1 MKEEKG
7 GKLRRQLSRTYDL
20 LRTTHQR
27 QRAKIGAKFKK
38 RKKIKMKILIIERVG
53 EPPANNSVL

>member
-20 LRTTHQR
+20 LRQH
-27 QRAKIGAKFKK
+27 AKIGAK
-38 RKKIKMKILIIERVG
+38 
-53 EPPANNSVL
+53 

>member
-7 GKLRRQLSRTYDL
+7 GKPRRQLSRTYDL

-27 QRAKIGAKFKK
+27 AKIGATFLKK
-38 RKKIKMKILIIERVG
+38 EKNKNENLKNKK
-53 EPPANNSVL
+53 